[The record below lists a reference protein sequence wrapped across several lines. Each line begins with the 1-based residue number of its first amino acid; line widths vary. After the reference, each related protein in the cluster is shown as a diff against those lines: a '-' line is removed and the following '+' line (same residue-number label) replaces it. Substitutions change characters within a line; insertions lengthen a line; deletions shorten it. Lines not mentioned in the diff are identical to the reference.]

1 MSRPLLT
8 LLSLLLA
15 CGPGSGDTD
24 TPATA
29 ATSST
34 STSDTTTSTSTS
46 DTTTSTADPTQ
57 APTTGTTELGTT
69 GVATTSTTSTSTSTT
84 SDTTLSDTTDTTT
97 VNTTTSET
105 TTSETTGGDDIQYAA
120 FFWAG
125 GLDHI
130 LIHRADFTHD
140 RCTTLHI
147 ARPGGGDPSLMIT
160 APEQWF
166 PVNASITD
174 SSDGCLQDMPM
185 GTDIAASGGAG
196 TITWPQ
202 DPNKFCPP
210 LIDLDLTL
218 DFPQDLPWVPAQES
232 MSVTALPVENCP

>member
-1 MSRPLLT
+1 
-8 LLSLLLA
+8 
-15 CGPGSGDTD
+15 
-24 TPATA
+24 
-29 ATSST
+29 
-34 STSDTTTSTSTS
+34 
-46 DTTTSTADPTQ
+46 
-57 APTTGTTELGTT
+57 
-69 GVATTSTTSTSTSTT
+69 
-84 SDTTLSDTTDTTT
+84 
-97 VNTTTSET
+97 
-105 TTSETTGGDDIQYAA
+105 
-120 FFWAG
+120 
-125 GLDHI
+125 
-130 LIHRADFTHD
+130 
-140 RCTTLHI
+140 LHI

-160 APEQWF
+160 VPEQWF